1 MIRIKVDFKLKHWIV
16 ENIYEQHSRITYLNV
31 YAYLI
36 GGGMGGYSGGGYG
49 GSSGGGGYGGSSG
62 GIEMKQII
70 DE

>member
-1 MIRIKVDFKLKHWIV
+1 
-16 ENIYEQHSRITYLNV
+16 
-31 YAYLI
+31 
-36 GGGMGGYSGGGYG
+36 MGGYSGGGFG